1 MQSKDW
7 YGVATISRLL
17 KSISLFCRISSLWLG
32 SSAKETYNFKEP
44 THRSHP
50 TSIMR
55 SGDKTAFINRL
66 ETPDLTK
73 RNRRIFSQRDQIQIP
88 MEEMVT
94 DEVVSQQQTLAVAEG
109 PLQNMT
115 VMCKQCEV
123 TFVVTKDDYKFLL
136 YRFLNLQTSAPHF
149 DCLTAPVKSCPT

>member
-1 MQSKDW
+1 M
-7 YGVATISRLL
+7 ISRLL
-17 KSISLFCRISSLWLG
+17 EIIGLFCRISSLWLG

-73 RNRRIFSQRDQIQIP
+73 QNWRIFSQRDQIKMP
-88 MEEMVT
+88 MEEMLT
-94 DEVVSQQQTLAVAEG
+94 EEVASQYQTLAVAEG
-109 PLQNMT
+109 PLKNMT
-115 VMCKQCEV
+115 VTCKQCEV
-123 TFVVTKDDYKFLL
+123 TFVVTKGDYKFLL
-136 YRFLNLQTSAPHF
+136 CRFLTLQTSACHF
-149 DCLTAPVKSCPT
+149 DCLVALVKSC